1 MATSTA
7 RTVHSIEVAP
17 GERPHK
23 LTIENP
29 GGQVPDGEGGYTE
42 GWDVLVDDVRGRLAP
57 ASKTDLEK
65 VIAGTVTAIMPYLA
79 VVPYVA
85 GVTTR
90 SRLLYH
96 GREFAVLGWRNVDE
110 RNIRLEIVCEERS
123 SDSASKSTT
132 SSAPA
137 RAAAGGA

>member
-1 MATSTA
+1 MAAHTVEIST
-7 RTVHSIEVAP
+7 

-23 LTIENP
+23 ITVENP
-29 GGQVPDGEGGYTE
+29 GGQVPDGEGGYVE
-42 GWDVLVDDVRGRLAP
+42 GWVQLAELRGKLAP
-57 ASKTDLEK
+57 ASQTDLEK
-65 VIAGTVTAIMPYLA
+65 VIAGTVTAVMPYLA

-96 GREFAVLGWRNVDE
+96 GREFAIIGWRNVDE
-110 RNIRLEIVCEERS
+110 RNIRLEIVCEERNS
-123 SDSASKSTT
+123 SGSSSS

-137 RAAAGGA
+137 AAEAGAA

>member
-7 RTVHSIEVAP
+7 RSVHSIEVAA

-42 GWDVLVDDVRGRLAP
+42 GWETLVDTLWGRLAP

-65 VIAGTVTAIMPYLA
+65 VIAGTVTAVMPYLA

-90 SRLLYH
+90 SRILYH
-96 GREFAVLGWRNVDE
+96 GREFAILGWRNVDE

-123 SDSASKSTT
+123 SDSASRSST
-132 SSAPA
+132 SSGQAGEA
-137 RAAAGGA
+137 GAA